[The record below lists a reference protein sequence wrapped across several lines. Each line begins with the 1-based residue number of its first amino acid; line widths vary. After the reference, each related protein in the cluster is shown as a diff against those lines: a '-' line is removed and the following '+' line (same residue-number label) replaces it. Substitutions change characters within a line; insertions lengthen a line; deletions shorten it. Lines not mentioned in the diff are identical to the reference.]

1 MKAFEIAF
9 KDTLTRFRDWKA
21 LVGMLAAPLMISA
34 LIGLAFGNFSS
45 DEAPIENIRMAL
57 INLDDGEL
65 GQAYEDVLTSPD
77 LQPLIALEISEDA
90 EAAKARI
97 ESGELRAVLV
107 IPADFSKTVIPD
119 SEGESGTAS
128 VELYTDPAASV
139 SPIIVKSIVERIS
152 ASINTILLAG
162 KVSGDAIVPYA
173 PLLGAEMA
181 TLGEAIGAELQ
192 SERFDFQEP
201 SLSLEIVATGEDEEP
216 FDPFAFFI
224 PGMAVFFLMFSMFE
238 GSRSILQEERNWT
251 LQRLMSTPTPTWQI
265 ILGKMGGTFLTG
277 LLQFIVLVLSSTLLF
292 GVNWGNSI
300 LGLLIMVVLTVFA
313 ASGLGAML
321 TAFSRNENQA
331 GVVGSAVSLVFGA
344 LGGNFF
350 PTDGLTGIVNLASKL
365 TVNRWAMDGLLAL
378 TVERGGLADIQT
390 PALVLAV
397 IGSVTFGLALIAF
410 QKRFVK

>member
-1 MKAFEIAF
+1 MKALEIAI

-34 LIGLAFGNFSS
+34 LIGLAFGNVSS

-57 INLDDGEL
+57 VNLDNGEL
-65 GQAYEDVLTSPD
+65 GQAYQEVLTSAD
-77 LQPLIALEISEDA
+77 LQSLIALEIMQDT

-107 IPADFSKTVIPD
+107 IPAEFSETVIPD
-119 SEGESGTAS
+119 SEGNGTAA

-139 SPIIVKSIVERIS
+139 SPIIIKSIVERIS
-152 ASINTILLAG
+152 ASINTLLI
-162 KVSGDAIVPYA
+162 SGSVASEVIVPYA
-173 PLLGAEMA
+173 PLLGPEMA
-181 TLGEAIGAELQ
+181 NLGEAIGAELQ
-192 SERFDFQEP
+192 SERFNFQEP
-201 SLSLEIVATGEDEEP
+201 RLTLETIATGEDEEP

-277 LLQFIVLVLSSTLLF
+277 LLQFIVLVVSSSLLF
-292 GVNWGNSI
+292 GVSWGSSV
-300 LGLLIMVVLTVFA
+300 LGLAIMVVLTVFA

-344 LGGNFF
+344 LGGSFF
-350 PTDGLTGIVNLASKL
+350 PTDGLTGIVNIASKL

-378 TVERGGLADIQT
+378 TVERGGLADIQLPVLVLT
-390 PALVLAV
+390 TIGLVTFVLALV
-397 IGSVTFGLALIAF
+397 AF

>member
-1 MKAFEIAF
+1 MKALEIAF
-9 KDTLTRFRDWKA
+9 KDTLARFRDWKA

-34 LIGLAFGNFSS
+34 LIGLAFGNLSS

-57 INLDDGEL
+57 VNLDDGEL

-77 LQPLIALEISEDA
+77 LQSLIALEITEDA

-107 IPADFSKTVIPD
+107 IPAGFSETVIPD
-119 SEGESGTAS
+119 NEGDSGMAS

-152 ASINTILLAG
+152 ASINTLLLAG
-162 KVSGDAIVPYA
+162 QVSGDAIVPYA

-192 SERFDFQEP
+192 SERFDFEEP
-201 SLSLEIVATGEDEEP
+201 TLSLETIATGEDEEP

-224 PGMAVFFLMFSMFE
+224 PGLAVFFLMFSMFE
-238 GSRSILQEERNWT
+238 GSRSILQEERHWT

-277 LLQFIVLVLSSTLLF
+277 LLQFIVLVLSSALLF
-292 GVNWGNSI
+292 DVNWGNSI
-300 LGLLIMVVLTVFA
+300 LGLLIIVVLTVFA

-331 GVVGSAVSLVFGA
+331 SVVGSAVSLVFGA
-344 LGGNFF
+344 LGGSFF
-350 PTDGLTGIVNLASKL
+350 PTDGLTGIINIASKL
-365 TVNRWAMDGLLAL
+365 TVNRWAMEGLLAL
-378 TVERGGLADIQT
+378 TVERGGLADIQI

-397 IGSVTFGLALIAF
+397 IGLVTFGLALITF

>member
-1 MKAFEIAF
+1 MKALEIAF

-57 INLDDGEL
+57 VNLDDGEL

-77 LQPLIALEISEDA
+77 LESLIALEISEDA
-90 EAAKARI
+90 AAAKARI

-107 IPADFSKTVIPD
+107 IPADFSETVIPD
-119 SEGESGTAS
+119 GEGESGTAS

-152 ASINTILLAG
+152 ASINTMLLAG
-162 KVSGDAIVPYA
+162 SVSGDRIAPYA
-173 PLLGAEMA
+173 PLLGAAMA

-201 SLSLEIVATGEDEEP
+201 TLSLEMIATGEDEEP

-251 LQRLMSTPTPTWQI
+251 LQRLMSTPTPNWQI

-277 LLQFIVLVLSSTLLF
+277 LLQFIVLVLSSALLF
-292 GVNWGNSI
+292 GVNWGHSI

-344 LGGNFF
+344 LGGSFF

-397 IGSVTFGLALIAF
+397 IGLVTFGLALMAF